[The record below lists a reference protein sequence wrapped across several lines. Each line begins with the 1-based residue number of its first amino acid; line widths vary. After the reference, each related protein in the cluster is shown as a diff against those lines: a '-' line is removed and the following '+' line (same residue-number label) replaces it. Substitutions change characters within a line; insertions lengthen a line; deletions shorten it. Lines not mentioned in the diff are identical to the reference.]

1 MADTDG
7 RQMKRESKGVEQE
20 ACRADI
26 GDGVICQLPR
36 NHGGLHRARLPNG
49 RVFEWG

>member
-1 MADTDG
+1 MADADR
-7 RQMKRESKGVEQE
+7 RQVKRESKDFKQE
-20 ACRADI
+20 TCRADI
-26 GDGVICQLPR
+26 GDGVACELPK